1 MNRREFLQC
10 AAILVSGV
18 GASRLS
24 FALTQEQQ
32 QYLAAA
38 PNYNTGKV
46 DYLSADQ
53 RRALTA
59 MCEAIIPR
67 TDTPGAIDA
76 GVPQFVELMVR
87 DWLSDEERAIFDRGM
102 QDMMERIP
110 REKNASFDK
119 LELSDQ
125 LAILEA
131 MEAEASD
138 SPWYEFGNVQRQFI
152 SDAPFICQLKELT
165 AWGFFTSEVGS
176 TQVLRYNPMPMYF
189 DGDVPL
195 GPDESSVVG
204 HIR

>member
-18 GASRLS
+18 GANRLS

-53 RRALTA
+53 RRVLTA

-125 LAILEA
+125 QAILEA
-131 MEAEASD
+131 IEAAASD

-152 SDAPFICQLKELT
+152 SDAPFICQLKEPT

-176 TQVLRYNPMPMYF
+176 TEVLRYNPMPMYF

>member
-1 MNRREFLQC
+1 
-10 AAILVSGV
+10 
-18 GASRLS
+18 
-24 FALTQEQQ
+24 
-32 QYLAAA
+32 
-38 PNYNTGKV
+38 
-46 DYLSADQ
+46 
-53 RRALTA
+53 